1 MQISEKDFLNY
12 IKCPLY
18 YKLEANGKNLEK
30 DSYNKFL
37 HYTADQYL
45 NRLSNIP
52 IMGKFNHE
60 KFVKKIWDKICMEHQ
75 DIILPKQCIQ
85 GWGML
90 YKIIEYF
97 NRPGIE
103 LLDTSITYL
112 ISPEGSKHSLTGTLD
127 PIIKQDDFYTTF
139 IISFSDRL
147 PESYVLEMNLK
158 HTIDAYALNQLI
170 PNIQHVTTYH
180 SFKSGAEKDTLRFE
194 SQFRRLDNILN
205 TIATCMEQDLIY
217 PRNSFG
223 CSTCQMR
230 GLCDKWI
237 GETIERPGG
246 GQFDTK
252 I

>member
-18 YKLEANGKNLEK
+18 YKLEANGHDLEK

-37 HYTADQYL
+37 HYTANQFL
-45 NRLSNIP
+45 NRLSNTKLL
-52 IMGKFNHE
+52 GDFNHE
-60 KFVKKIWDKICMEHQ
+60 KYVKKLWDKLCIENQ

-90 YKIIEYF
+90 YRIVEFFSNPK
-97 NRPGIE
+97 IE

-112 ISPEGSKHSLTGTLD
+112 ITPANSKYSLTGTLD

-139 IISFSDRL
+139 IVSFSDRL
-147 PESYVLEMNLK
+147 PESYVIDMNLK

-170 PNIQHVTTYH
+170 PDVQHVVTYH
-180 SFKSGAEKDTLRFE
+180 SFKSGAEKDTLRFPN
-194 SQFRRLDNILN
+194 QFQRLENILN
-205 TIATCMEQDLIY
+205 TVGICIENQLIY

-223 CSTCQMR
+223 CATCQMR
-230 GLCDKWI
+230 GLCDQWI
-237 GETIERPGG
+237 GNSIKRPGG
-246 GQFDTK
+246 GQFDTQ

>member
-18 YKLEANGKNLEK
+18 YKLEANGQNLEK
-30 DSYNKFL
+30 DTYNKFL
-37 HYTADQYL
+37 HYTAQQYL
-45 NRLSNIP
+45 NRLANRNIL
-52 IMGKFNHE
+52 GDFNHE
-60 KFVKKIWDKICMEHQ
+60 KFVKKIWDKICLENQH
-75 DIILPKQCIQ
+75 IILPKQCIQ

-90 YKIIEYF
+90 YKIIEF
-97 NRPGIE
+97 FKNPKIE

-112 ISPEGSKHSLTGTLD
+112 ISPEGSSYSLTGILD

-147 PESYVLEMNLK
+147 PESYVLDMNLK

-170 PNIQHVTTYH
+170 PNVQHVTTYH
-180 SFKSGAEKDTLRFE
+180 SFKSGAEKDTLRM
-194 SQFRRLDNILN
+194 SNQFTRLENILN
-205 TIATCMEQDLIY
+205 TVGTCIEQDLIY

-230 GLCDKWI
+230 GLCDQWI
-237 GETIERPGG
+237 GNKIKRPGG
-246 GQFDTK
+246 GQFDSQ

>member
-18 YKLEANGKNLEK
+18 YKLEANGYNLEK

-37 HYTADQYL
+37 HYVANQFL
-45 NRLSNIP
+45 NRLASIP
-52 IMGKFNHE
+52 LLGDFNRE
-60 KFVKKIWDKICMEHQ
+60 KYVKKLWDKICLENQ
-75 DIILPKQCIQ
+75 NIILPKQCIQ

-90 YKIIEYF
+90 YKIVEYF
-97 NRPGIE
+97 NNPKIQ
-103 LLDTSITYL
+103 LLDTSMTYT
-112 ISPEGSKHSLTGTLD
+112 IAPEGSKYSLTGTLD

-170 PNIQHVTTYH
+170 PNVQHVVTYH
-180 SFKSGAEKDTLRFE
+180 SFKSGTEKDTLRFQK
-194 SQFRRLDNILN
+194 QFERLDNILN
-205 TIATCMEQDLIY
+205 TIGVCIENNLIY

-230 GLCDKWI
+230 GLCDQWI
-237 GETIERPGG
+237 GNTIKRPGG
-246 GQFDTK
+246 GQFDSK